1 MQYRKL
7 HSYTN
12 AGPCRVGSSSSSISS
27 SRSRSSISSRSSRS
41 SSCPSGAVHYRK
53 CKPQGRADELEA
65 QKQQAHDR
73 HDTQLVLGHAGVRRP
88 VHEHLHSAAQREG
101 IVCR

>member
-12 AGPCRVGSSSSSISS
+12 AGPCRIGS
-27 SRSRSSISSRSSRS
+27 SRSSISSRS

-53 CKPQGRADELEA
+53 CKPQGRADEPEA